1 MEDINMNKLLKKIL
15 IFILGL
21 INGSRAVF
29 LIIDKYDAEISE
41 AKKIFYIKDLET
53 LAFHIY
59 NTGEYESS
67 VIILRY
73 LIDKLHVDEDMIEK
87 PNFSENLKLDF
98 SILQHV
104 PKLHRGGS
112 HRFSKGDQSFHH

>member
-1 MEDINMNKLLKKIL
+1 MNKLLKKIL

-87 PNFSENLKLDF
+87 PNFSENLKLD
-98 SILQHV
+98 
-104 PKLHRGGS
+104 RGIVYG
-112 HRFSKGDQSFHH
+112 RLYL